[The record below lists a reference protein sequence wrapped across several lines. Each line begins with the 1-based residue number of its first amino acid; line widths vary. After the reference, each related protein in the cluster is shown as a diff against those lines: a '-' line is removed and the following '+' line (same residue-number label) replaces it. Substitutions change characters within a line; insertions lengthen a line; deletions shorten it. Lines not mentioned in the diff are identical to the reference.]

1 MLQKI
6 IRHIPIKT
14 GICKAVLENMRFRIS
29 QIKDPAYKYCILI
42 YEMKCLQPGL
52 YFSKYEDMVCDY
64 VDNSFDRKND
74 VADRILV
81 WMLQIVSQENTWKQS
96 LGYRFC
102 KSISTS

>member
-1 MLQKI
+1 
-6 IRHIPIKT
+6 
-14 GICKAVLENMRFRIS
+14 
-29 QIKDPAYKYCILI
+29 
-42 YEMKCLQPGL
+42 
-52 YFSKYEDMVCDY
+52 MVCDY